1 MSETGNLDVI
11 VFTGPTP
18 RDVHA
23 QFGAVTG
30 TQALPPL
37 FALGY
42 HQCRWNY
49 RDEKDVASV
58 ESKFEELDYPYD
70 VLWLVCDLS
79 LCVCFLLL
87 FYDLYYAAAAYLI
100 YN

>member
-11 VFTGPTP
+11 VFTGPSP
-18 RDVHA
+18 RDVHS

-70 VLWLVCDLS
+70 VLWLVS
-79 LCVCFLLL
+79 FVKLCR
-87 FYDLYYAAAAYLI
+87 I
-100 YN
+100 YISSCYCS